1 MSGFRVSTRAANPRV
16 LCLSHRDIAPVI
28 SRCGMYEF
36 EDVVSAIDA
45 VDVIAP
51 ADAPDPADAGGSAR
65 NAVRTFHR
73 LGVKAVRRM
82 EVKLETAIPNG
93 GRRRPPTDIGD
104 GYELLFV
111 SAQSPLD
118 IYNLGSMEMW
128 RSTARASICYID
140 ELYARDVSKLGDLL
154 KVLRRF
160 DHLFVSV
167 RATVESLEHATGR
180 PCHFLAPSTDALKFC
195 PYPMDH
201 ERVIDFY
208 AMGGSPP
215 ETHKA
220 LLRIAEASDWYYMY
234 DTVTNCRVSS
244 HEQHRS
250 RLADLIKRSRFFL
263 VTPVRWH
270 DPERTGGEQEM
281 GLRYFEGAA
290 GGAVLIG
297 VLPACASF
305 MEYLGWEDSVIPL
318 PLNSGDIAHV
328 IAELEADPGRLDRIS
343 KNNVV
348 NSLRRNDHVYRWAQI
363 LATAGLAETEQM
375 ADRRRQLEDRAVSIE
390 HTMSEVH

>member
-1 MSGFRVSTRAANPRV
+1 MSAIRVSTRAANPRV

-36 EDVVSAIDA
+36 EDVVGAIDA
-45 VDVIAP
+45 VDIVAP
-51 ADAPDPADAGGSAR
+51 ADAPADAGGSVR
-65 NAVRTFHR
+65 NAARTFAR
-73 LGVKAVRRM
+73 LGVKAGRRM
-82 EVKLETAIPNG
+82 RVKLEGATGLG
-93 GRRRPPTDIGD
+93 GRRRPPAGIGGD
-104 GYELLFV
+104 YELLFV

-118 IYNLGSMEMW
+118 LYNLGSMQMW
-128 RSTARASICYID
+128 RTTARTSICYVD
-140 ELYARDVSKLGDLL
+140 ELYARDIPRMGDLL
-154 KVLRRF
+154 KILRRF

-167 RATVESLEHATGR
+167 RATVEPLEHATGR

-195 PYPMDH
+195 PYPAEP

-215 ETHKA
+215 QTHKA
-220 LLRIAEASDWYYMY
+220 LLRIAETSDWYYMY
-234 DTVTNCRVSS
+234 DTVTNCRVCS

-297 VLPACASF
+297 VAPATASF
-305 MEYLGWEDSVIPL
+305 TEYLGWEDSVIPF
-318 PLNSGDIAHV
+318 PLNSGDIANV

-343 KNNVV
+343 KTNVV

-363 LATAGLAETEQM
+363 LATAGLPETEAM
-375 ADRRRQLEDRAVSIE
+375 ARRRGQLEDRAASIE
-390 HTMSEVH
+390 HMMSEVL

>member
-1 MSGFRVSTRAANPRV
+1 MSTRAANARV

-36 EDVVSAIDA
+36 EDVVGAIDA
-45 VDVIAP
+45 VDIVAP
-51 ADAPDPADAGGSAR
+51 ADAPDPAEADGSVHS
-65 NAVRTFHR
+65 AVRTFAR
-73 LGVKAVRRM
+73 LGVKAGRRM
-82 EVKLETAIPNG
+82 QVKLEGATGRG
-93 GRRRPPTDIGD
+93 GRRRRPADIGGD
-104 GYELLFV
+104 YELLFV

-118 IYNLGSMEMW
+118 IYNLGSMQMW
-128 RSTARASICYID
+128 RTTARTSICYVD
-140 ELYARDVSKLGDLL
+140 ELYARDIPRMGDLL
-154 KVLRRF
+154 KILRRF

-167 RATVESLEHATGR
+167 RATVEPLERATGR

-195 PYPMDH
+195 PYPVEP

-220 LLRIAEASDWYYMY
+220 LLRIAAASDWYYMY
-234 DTVTNCRVSS
+234 DVVTNCRVRS

-250 RLADLIKRSRFFL
+250 RLAELIKRSRFFL

-270 DPERTGGEQEM
+270 DSERTGGEQEM

-297 VLPACASF
+297 VAPATASF
-305 MEYLGWEDSVIPL
+305 TEYLGWEDSVIPL

-343 KNNVV
+343 KTNVV

-363 LATAGLAETEQM
+363 LATAGLEETEAM
-375 ADRRRQLEDRAVSIE
+375 ADRRRQLEDRAASIE
-390 HTMSEVH
+390 HVMSEVL